1 ERPDG
6 LVINL
11 TKKMAHRSRAVF
23 KGVSGAELIEA
34 RASLPILT
42 PDRFKQAHHKSKS
55 VLQKRG

>member
-1 ERPDG
+1 
-6 LVINL
+6 
-11 TKKMAHRSRAVF
+11 MAHRSRAVF